1 MKKGIIFIF
10 ILLVIISG
18 TKAQNVV
25 VTSSFDTSRILIG
38 DQINYTIT
46 IDKPSELNLSIP
58 IFRDTLFRNIEI
70 ISGPLIDSSILN
82 GRTKLVGKYLI
93 TSFDTGYYAIPPV
106 FVEIKSNEG
115 IKRFFS
121 DYSML
126 EVARTKIAPADTAN
140 KIYDIIAPY
149 RAPLTVGEV
158 LPWVLL
164 AILICE
170 IVWFIMRYIRL
181 HKKNNEGVEPMKF
194 SEPAHVIAFRE
205 LEILN
210 HEEIWQKGETKKYY
224 TRLTEILRQYLEN
237 RYRVFSLELTTEET
251 LTALLYTGFKKD
263 GEYNR
268 LKTILTSADL
278 VKFAKYKPEP
288 SENELHYQNSWEF
301 INSTKLEEVNLATS
315 DSKDRVKEADK

>member
-1 MKKGIIFIF
+1 MKKVILFIF
-10 ILLVIISG
+10 ILYAIISG

-25 VTSSFDTSRILIG
+25 VTSTLDTSRILIG

-58 IFRDTLFRNIEI
+58 IFKDTLFKNIEI
-70 ISGPLIDSSILN
+70 ISGPLIDSSNLN
-82 GRTKLVGKYLI
+82 GRTRLVGKYLI
-93 TSFDTGYYAIPPV
+93 TSFDSGYYAIPPV
-106 FVEIKSNEG
+106 FVEIKSNDG

-126 EVARTKIAPADTAN
+126 EVARTKIAPLDTAL
-140 KIYDIIAPY
+140 KIYDIIEPY
-149 RAPLTVGEV
+149 RAPITLGEV

-164 AILICE
+164 AILICA
-170 IVWFIMRYIRL
+170 IIWFIIRYIRL
-181 HKKNNEGVEPMKF
+181 HKKNKAGVEPVKF
-194 SEPAHVIAFRE
+194 TEPAHIIAFRE

-237 RYRVFSLELTTEET
+237 RYQVFSLELTTEET
-251 LTALLYTGFKKD
+251 LTALIYNGFRKD

-268 LKTILTSADL
+268 LKTILRSADL
-278 VKFAKYKPEP
+278 VKFAKYNPEP
-288 SENELHYQNSWEF
+288 SENELHYRNSWEF
-301 INSTKLEEVNLATS
+301 INNTKVEEINLTTS
-315 DSKDRVKEADK
+315 DVNDRVKEAEK